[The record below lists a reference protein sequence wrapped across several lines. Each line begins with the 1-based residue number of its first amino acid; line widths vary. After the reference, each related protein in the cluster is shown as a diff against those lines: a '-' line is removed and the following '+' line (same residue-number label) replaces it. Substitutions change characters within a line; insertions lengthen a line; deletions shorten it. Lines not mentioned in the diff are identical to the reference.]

1 MCSYPAGEEHSTG
14 GGAELIGI
22 VFERGASAAGGQEL
36 GPRGVAAARAHGQE
50 RRLDVRAAEE
60 VGVPGR
66 GQPFLYNTYIYT
78 SI

>member
-1 MCSYPAGEEHSTG
+1 MCSYPAGEEHSTS
-14 GGAELIGI
+14 GAELIGI

-36 GPRGVAAARAHGQE
+36 GPRGVAAARHDGQE

-60 VGVPGR
+60 VAVPER